1 MSIKR
6 VSLFFVL
13 ISFCASGQDL
23 SGTYYSEFGTK
34 IEIRGNELTYI
45 EPHFSTPV
53 RSNDILAKCTFEW
66 VDAKFIKINSTPP
79 DNIALKGLNVTQH
92 SDSTVIDSIKVSF
105 SIPYQRCNL
114 KIQIHADTFKT
125 FDFVYSQGSRD
136 VMLPNN
142 VRSIT
147 FYITPELIIPHT
159 ADGLFYGV
167 IGFYPFQEFEINENI
182 NRVLIEIPALDDSF
196 FERYHIKE
204 DFARISNDSIVWK
217 GEVFVKGADAPNQ
230 ELFQLKGEAS
240 NQLNEMII
248 SSINS
253 YITWK
258 NSFVKGGISLHDTCH
273 YWVCKDG
280 FPADFPYDSMQNV
293 TFLSLHNCNG
303 LSKSLKKELKKGIDA
318 CFVWLKLTERQLAIS
333 IGGRRVKLIKKS
345 DFEISVG
352 DWSFFTYEYSCEKQ
366 KWLLVNTEYGGI

>member
-1 MSIKR
+1 MKIRILSC
-6 VSLFFVL
+6 FFVL

-34 IEIRGNELTYI
+34 IEIIGNELTYI

-53 RSNDILAKCTFEW
+53 RSNDTLAKCTFEW
-66 VDAKFIKINSTPP
+66 VDADFIKINSTPP
-79 DNIALKGLNVTQH
+79 DIIALKGLNVTQH
-92 SDSTVIDSIKVSF
+92 SDSTVIDGIKVSF

-125 FDFVYSQGSRD
+125 FDFVYSQESRD

-147 FYITPELIIPHT
+147 FYIAPEHIIPHT

-167 IGFYPFQEFEINENI
+167 IGFNPFQEFEIKENT
-182 NRVLIEIPALDDSF
+182 NKVLIEIPALDDSF
-196 FERYHIKE
+196 FERYYIK
-204 DFARISNDSIVWK
+204 DDYARVSNDSIMWK
-217 GEVFVKGADAPNQ
+217 GEVFVKGADAPIQ
-230 ELFQLKGEAS
+230 ELFQLEGEAG
-240 NQLNEMII
+240 NQLNEMIT

-258 NSFVKGGISLHDTCH
+258 NSFVKDGITLHDTCH

-293 TFLSLHNCNG
+293 TFLSLHNLNG
-303 LSKSLKKELKKGIDA
+303 LSKSLRKELKKGIDA
-318 CFVWLKLTERQLAIS
+318 CFVWLKLTERQLVIG
-333 IGGRRVKLIKKS
+333 IGGRIVKLIKNNNL
-345 DFEISVG
+345 EVSVG
-352 DWSFFTYEYSCEKQ
+352 DWSVFTYEYSCEKQ
-366 KWLLVNTEYGGI
+366 KWMLVNTEYGGI

>member
-1 MSIKR
+1 MKKSGIMKPRR

-53 RSNDILAKCTFEW
+53 RSNDTLAKCTFEW
-66 VDAKFIKINSTPP
+66 VDANFIKINSTPP

-136 VMLPNN
+136 VMLPNK

-147 FYITPELIIPHT
+147 FYIAPEHIIPHT

-167 IGFYPFQEFEINENI
+167 IGFDP
-182 NRVLIEIPALDDSF
+182 L
-196 FERYHIKE
+196 
-204 DFARISNDSIVWK
+204 
-217 GEVFVKGADAPNQ
+217 Q
-230 ELFQLKGEAS
+230 ELFQSEGEAG

-258 NSFVKGGISLHDTCH
+258 NSFVKDGISLHDTCH
-273 YWVCKDG
+273 YYVCKDG

-293 TFLSLHNCNG
+293 TFLSLHNWNG
-303 LSKSLKKELKKGIDA
+303 LSKSLKKELKKGIDV
-318 CFVWLKLTERQLAIS
+318 CFVWLKLTERQLVIS

-345 DFEISVG
+345 DFEINMG
-352 DWSFFTYEYSCEKQ
+352 DWSVFTYEYSCEKQ
-366 KWLLVNTEYGGI
+366 KWMLVNTEYGGI

>member
-1 MSIKR
+1 
-6 VSLFFVL
+6 LFFVL

-34 IEIRGNELTYI
+34 IEITGHELTYI
-45 EPHFSTPV
+45 EPHFSTSV
-53 RSNDILAKCTFEW
+53 RSNDTLAKCTFERI
-66 VDAKFIKINSTPP
+66 DADFIKINSTSP
-79 DNIALKGLNVTQH
+79 DIIALKGLNVTQH
-92 SDSTVIDSIKVSF
+92 SDSTVIDSIKLSF
-105 SIPYQRCNL
+105 SIPYQRWNL
-114 KIQIHADTFKT
+114 KIQIHTDTFKT

-147 FYITPELIIPHT
+147 FYIAPEHIIPHT

-167 IGFYPFQEFEINENI
+167 IGFDPLQEFEIKENT

-196 FERYHIKE
+196 FERYYIKDE
-204 DFARISNDSIVWK
+204 FARISNDSIIWK
-217 GEVFVKGADAPNQ
+217 GEVFVKGADAPNL
-230 ELFQLKGEAS
+230 ELFQPEGEAS

-280 FPADFPYDSMQNV
+280 LPADFPYDSMQNV
-293 TFLSLHNCNG
+293 TFLSLHNWNG
-303 LSKSLKKELKKGIDA
+303 LSKSLKKELKKGIDV
-318 CFVWLKLTERQLAIS
+318 CFVWLQLTERQLVIS
-333 IGGRRVKLIKKS
+333 IGGRIVKLIKTNNL
-345 DFEISVG
+345 EVSVG
-352 DWSFFTYEYSCEKQ
+352 DWSVFTYEYSCEKQ
-366 KWLLVNTEYGGI
+366 KWMLVNTEYGGI